1 MFLRL
6 KNLMNKLH
14 VYPNNNL
21 SKRFLIDK
29 AIYNSLADLPSKG
42 SCFGVIGNAPISISD
57 SFSIPAYSRFAFI
70 NTGDSTDGALLA
82 IDSNGNIYSAYRNN
96 GIWNTGQVSASKS
109 DLASTDITPKP
120 ISGLTFAPTT
130 MFKKA
135 GIAYLNLQISNT
147 TSAAISMENGKVI
160 ATGFPIPYKKQ
171 QVYVEAIPWNN
182 GATGSNASTTPLR
195 LCINNTGQLCSYYPS
210 ANEKIT
216 PGMPICIN
224 MAYPI
229 HE

>member
-1 MFLRL
+1 M
-6 KNLMNKLH
+6 
-14 VYPNNNL
+14 

-109 DLASTDITPKP
+109 DLIQDGVYDITTDSNGS
-120 ISGLTFAPTT
+120 IAINSVVSGVTIDRFAGAYFYDETAEANVLTR
-130 MFKKA
+130 
-135 GIAYLNLQISNT
+135 IHL
-147 TSAAISMENGKVI
+147 
-160 ATGFPIPYKKQ
+160 YKK
-171 QVYVEAIPWNN
+171 YVFAVAINPD
-182 GATGSNASTTPLR
+182 SNAKYVNKAMKMHIWYRKS
-195 LCINNTGQLCSYYPS
+195 
-210 ANEKIT
+210 
-216 PGMPICIN
+216 
-224 MAYPI
+224 
-229 HE
+229 